1 MWRGFL
7 SLLPG
12 AGSAELAKLDR
23 MSEPRLL
30 STWPRRMAADFGG
43 LEADEALLRN
53 ASARTLALTLGAFP
67 ALLMPLPAATQT
79 SIATVALTLYQGAT
93 SRPIARR
100 ASTRGIDRSG
110 VLSVAI
116 FRGSANANTERLAA
130 LLSLDARRF
139 AVSLYTTQLARGDAE
154 QLRRATEAHGRRWHH
169 TPLDDAASDARV
181 AELLQRRGCDVLLD
195 CSGHTAG
202 HRLTLLARRPC
213 PVRVGALGFA
223 GSYGE
228 AALEYLTT
236 DRVVVTPRTAAAL
249 AERVAV
255 LPHTYQVPPEP
266 PPPAHRAPPRPPP
279 AELSVVARGP
289 LLGTFVRASRL
300 HPLSLS
306 QWLATLRRV
315 AGSRLPLSPWPSP
328 WPHPGP
334 HPYSIPDPDSIL
346 NPHPHPHPNPDH

>member
-1 MWRGFL
+1 
-7 SLLPG
+7 
-12 AGSAELAKLDR
+12 
-23 MSEPRLL
+23 
-30 STWPRRMAADFGG
+30 MAADFCG

-93 SRPIARR
+93 SRPIARL
-100 ASTRGIDRSG
+100 ASARGVERSG

-139 AVSLYTTQLARGDAE
+139 AVSLFTTQLARGDAE
-154 QLRRATEAHGRRWHH
+154 QLRRVTEVHGRRWHH
-169 TPLDDAASDARV
+169 TPLDDAASDAHV
-181 AELLQRRGCDVLLD
+181 AEVLQRRGCDVLLD

-213 PVRVGALGFA
+213 PVRAGALGFA

-289 LLGTFVRASRL
+289 LLGAFVRASRL
-300 HPLSLS
+300 HPL
-306 QWLATLRRV
+306 
-315 AGSRLPLSPWPSP
+315 PISP
-328 WPHPGP
+328 
-334 HPYSIPDPDSIL
+334 
-346 NPHPHPHPNPDH
+346 

>member
-1 MWRGFL
+1 MAVWGAGGRLVPASVKIRMWRGFL

-116 FRGSANANTERLAA
+116 FRGSANANTERLAT
-130 LLSLDARRF
+130 LLSLDAQRF

-169 TPLDDAASDARV
+169 TALDDAASDAHV
-181 AELLQRRGCDVLLD
+181 AEVLQRRGCD
-195 CSGHTAG
+195 
-202 HRLTLLARRPC
+202 
-213 PVRVGALGFA
+213 
-223 GSYGE
+223 
-228 AALEYLTT
+228 
-236 DRVVVTPRTAAAL
+236 
-249 AERVAV
+249 
-255 LPHTYQVPPEP
+255 
-266 PPPAHRAPPRPPP
+266 
-279 AELSVVARGP
+279 P
-289 LLGTFVRASRL
+289 LL
-300 HPLSLS
+300 
-306 QWLATLRRV
+306 
-315 AGSRLPLSPWPSP
+315 SP
-328 WPHPGP
+328 
-334 HPYSIPDPDSIL
+334 
-346 NPHPHPHPNPDH
+346 